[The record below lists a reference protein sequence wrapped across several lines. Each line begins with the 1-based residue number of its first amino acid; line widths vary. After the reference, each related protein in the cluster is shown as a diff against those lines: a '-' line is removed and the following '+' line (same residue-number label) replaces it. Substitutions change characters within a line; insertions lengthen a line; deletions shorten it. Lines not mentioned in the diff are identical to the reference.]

1 MPYICKIDIHIHKIY
16 IYITHTQRIVLFKE
30 RNTDSRS
37 GQISFLT
44 NQSLFTF

>member
-1 MPYICKIDIHIHKIY
+1 MQDRYTYTQD

-30 RNTDSRS
+30 RNTDSGS
-37 GQISFLT
+37 GQIRFLT